1 MAITVPENLPIT
13 LLLKELAAGDKS
25 ALDKL
30 IPFVYSELR
39 KLAGSY
45 LRKERQGHT
54 LQPTALVHE
63 VYFRLVDQNQPD
75 YHSRAHFLGVAAHVM
90 RQILIDH
97 ARGRNAAKR
106 GAGVA
111 NFPLDESIDAA
122 MERPASIILV
132 DDTLQ
137 ELEKKDPSRAKL
149 IEMRFFGGLTA
160 EESAEVLGLPVE
172 KVRSEL
178 RIAQA
183 WLKRELDRR
192 EPAQQSK

>member
-1 MAITVPENLPIT
+1 MAENPPIT
-13 LLLKELAAGDKS
+13 LLLKELAGGKKA
-25 ALDKL
+25 ALDQL
-30 IPFVYSELR
+30 IPYVYAELR

-45 LRKERQGHT
+45 LRQERPGHT

-75 YHSRAHFLGVAAHVM
+75 YSSRAHFLGVAAHVM

-97 ARGRNAAKR
+97 ARTRNAAKR

-111 NFPLDESIDAA
+111 NFSLDESMDAA
-122 MERPASIILV
+122 MERPTSIILV

-137 ELEKKDPSRAKL
+137 ELERKDPSRAKL

-178 RIAQA
+178 RVAQA

-192 EPAQQSK
+192 NPAEKS